1 VSAEQARGAV
11 PLHAMI
17 LEDNPADVDL
27 MLHELRRSGFDPR
40 HCHVDNE
47 RDYRACL
54 APDLDVILADY
65 RLPQFNALEAL
76 RILQDQGLSVPF
88 IVVTG
93 SISEEAAVSCMKS
106 GATDYL
112 LKDRLARLGPA
123 IRQALE
129 SRRIRDAKLKA
140 EKQIIQRNQEL
151 SLLNRIIA
159 ASAKAGDEW
168 SFFQVVC
175 QETSRA
181 MGAFLTAAFTLD
193 GEGGEPEIVAEHSEV
208 PGLSLRSMA
217 LPPRW
222 GAMTDML
229 VSLREPAVIN
239 NLRETDPLSVPH
251 AEFIERQIASMAI
264 VPLVVDGVTVGG
276 LGLFA
281 DAPGHFSGE
290 RDALLRSVADELSG
304 ALARARLKRDRLLL
318 GAAVEQTT
326 DGVMILSPEGVIR
339 SLNTGFERLT
349 GRARAELVGKPA
361 SALMDEKPEPAAT
374 REILQFIR
382 ERREWRG
389 RMTATRQDGSAYTAD
404 VTFSPVREGTGE
416 ISSYLV
422 MARDVTQALELE
434 SRYLQAQKLEAVGR
448 LAGGVSHDFNN
459 LLTSI
464 MGFAEILA
472 DRLAPDSPGGNEIR
486 QIQTA
491 AERASA
497 LTRQLLAFGRRQ
509 VLAPRLVSL
518 NEVVSET
525 ETLLRPLLGKSIEL
539 ATRLEPGLRTVMPD
553 PGQIGQVIM
562 NLAINARD
570 AMPDGGRILVTTENL
585 ALDEA
590 HARQIPDCRPGTYV
604 ALRIADTGSGIGP
617 EILPHI
623 FEPFYTTKGA
633 GKGTGL
639 GLAIVFG
646 IVKQSGGNIR
656 VTSEVGRGT
665 TFEVL
670 LPAGAD
676 REAYVHG

>member
-1 VSAEQARGAV
+1 MSAEQSRGAI
-11 PLHAMI
+11 PLRAMI

-27 MLHELRRSGFDPR
+27 MLHELRRSGFDLR
-40 HCHVDNE
+40 SCHVDSE

-54 APDLDVILADY
+54 GPDLDVILADY

-93 SISEEAAVSCMKS
+93 NISEEAAVSCMKS

-123 IRQALE
+123 IRRALE

-168 SFFQVVC
+168 SFFEVVC
-175 QETSRA
+175 RETARA
-181 MGAFLTAAFTLD
+181 LGAFLAAAFTLD
-193 GEGGEPEIVAEHSEV
+193 PKGGGPVIVAEHSEV

-222 GAMTDML
+222 GAMTEML
-229 VSLREPAVIN
+229 ASLREPAVIN
-239 NLRETDPLSVPH
+239 NLRETDPLAIPH
-251 AEFIERQIASMAI
+251 AGFMERRIASMAV

-281 DAPGHFSGE
+281 DAPGHFSAE

-326 DGVMILSPEGVIR
+326 DGVMILSPDGVIR
-339 SLNTGFERLT
+339 NVNAGFERMT
-349 GRARAELVGKPA
+349 GRARAELIGKP
-361 SALMDEKPEPAAT
+361 STVLIDEEPDLNAV
-374 REILQFIR
+374 REVLQAIR
-382 ERREWRG
+382 ERRDWRG
-389 RMTATRQDGSAYTAD
+389 RMTASRRDGSSYTAD
-404 VTFSPVREGTGE
+404 IAFSPIRDGGE
-416 ISSYLV
+416 QIAYYLV
-422 MARDVTQALELE
+422 TARDITQTLELE
-434 SRYLQAQKLEAVGR
+434 SRYLQAQKMEAVGR

-472 DRLAPDSPGGNEIR
+472 DQLPPDSPGGNEIR

-509 VLAPRLVSL
+509 ALAPRLVSL

-525 ETLLRPLLGKSIEL
+525 ETLLRPHLGKNIEL
-539 ATRLEPGLRTVMPD
+539 VMKFEPGLRTVMAD

-570 AMPDGGRILVTTENL
+570 AMPDGGRIVLTTENL

-590 HARQIPDCRPGTYV
+590 RARQIPDCRPGTYV
-604 ALRIADTGSGIGP
+604 ALRISDTGSGIAP

-623 FEPFYTTKGA
+623 FEPFYTTKGE

-665 TFEVL
+665 TFEIL
-670 LPAGAD
+670 LPVLD
-676 REAYVHG
+676 R